1 MSPAPPALR
10 AHVARAALAP
20 AVALVAF
27 LAFPSGRGDLPP
39 RLAVGSVAASDII
52 APRGFVVAKTE
63 AERAREAEDLAST
76 VKAIVRL
83 NPDAAD
89 SAVGF
94 ASHFFA
100 ALDSAAATGAPLDD
114 AVRGA
119 GVRLDSA
126 QVASLANVRLRAQ
139 LRRAVDAAL
148 RLSRTG
154 YLAPGIAPIDLGPE
168 LGMVAGGD
176 SVVRLGRALVVRSDG
191 AERVVPTDSVAT
203 FSDFL
208 DVAMRAQLPGAS
220 ASEGILYVRL
230 LGAFYQPTIVYE
242 QAETQQRRDA
252 LRRSVD
258 TVLAVVQAGEK
269 IVGAHEVV
277 SPDAARKVDG
287 LRATLRGGARGR
299 VASVLSALGAIGLS
313 ALVLGVFGVF
323 CALHRPALYG
333 SFRAMAAFAGGF
345 ALSAVGAGLVART
358 ASQRPE
364 LIPVAF
370 AVMLFSMLFDSR
382 VALLAAAVLAVLV
395 GIQPSFAGTHAVAVA
410 FVGGAAAA
418 LSMRVIRRRAQ
429 AYVSIAVVTAV
440 YAGAALL
447 DGASS
452 GVALAGIGRSVLFG
466 GANAVFSAMLAMLVL
481 PLAEH
486 VTHSTTDLTLLELAD
501 PNRPL
506 LRRLATE
513 APGTYA
519 HSVAMANLCEA
530 ACNAVGANGLL
541 ARVGC
546 YYHDIGKLAHP
557 QYFVENL
564 GHAKNPHDHL
574 KPSQSAIVIRRHVEE
589 GLKLAA
595 AHGLPEVV
603 KRFIPEHHGTA
614 PITYF
619 LEKAREVEPGALERE
634 EVFHYPGPGPQS
646 RETAVALLAD
656 AVEAALRVLDEP
668 TMETVA
674 AAIEHLVETRL
685 ESGQLRDAPL
695 TLQQIEV
702 VKREFVRVLAGMY
715 HDRVEYPE
723 DAGGIT
729 ADWEIERHA

>member
-1 MSPAPPALR
+1 MSAAPPSLR

-27 LAFPSGRGDLPP
+27 LAFPSGRGDLPL

-76 VKAIVRL
+76 VKAIVRP
-83 NPDAAD
+83 NPAAAD
-89 SAVGF
+89 SAVAF

-100 ALDSAAATGAPLDD
+100 ALDSAAALGAPVG
-114 AVRGA
+114 AAARAA
-119 GVRLDSA
+119 GVSLDSA
-126 QVASLANVRLRAQ
+126 ELREIEGPRLRARM
-139 LRRAVDAAL
+139 RRAVEAAL
-148 RLSRTG
+148 RLSRAG
-154 YLAPGIAPIDLGPE
+154 FLPPGVAPAE
-168 LGMVAGGD
+168 LG
-176 SVVRLGRALVVRSDG
+176 RELVVRRGGD
-191 AERVVPTDSVAT
+191 ERVVPAESLAT

-208 DVAMRAQLPGAS
+208 ERAVREAPAGGS
-220 ASEGILYVRL
+220 AREELLYVRL
-230 LGAFYQPTIVYE
+230 LGAFFQPTTVFE

-277 SPDAARKVDG
+277 SAEAARRVDG

-313 ALVLGVFGVF
+313 ALVLAVFGVF
-323 CALHRPALYG
+323 CALHRPVLYG
-333 SFRAMAAFAGGF
+333 SFRAMAACAGGF

-382 VALLAAAVLAVLV
+382 VALLAAAVLAALI

-440 YAGAALL
+440 YAGVALL

-481 PLAEH
+481 PLAESI
-486 VTHSTTDLTLLELAD
+486 THSTTDLTLLELAD

-530 ACNAVGANGLL
+530 ACNAIGANGLL

-557 QYFVENL
+557 HYFGENL

-574 KPSQSAIVIRRHVEE
+574 KPSQSAVVIRRHVSE
-589 GLKLAA
+589 GLKLAT